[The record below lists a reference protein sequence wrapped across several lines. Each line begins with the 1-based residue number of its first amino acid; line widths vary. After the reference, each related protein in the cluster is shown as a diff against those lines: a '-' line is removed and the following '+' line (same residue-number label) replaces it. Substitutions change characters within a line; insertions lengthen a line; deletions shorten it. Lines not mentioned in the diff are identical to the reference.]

1 MVNLEV
7 ACQVVH
13 SLHGVGTVES
23 VETKE
28 LLGKETRFATITFQD
43 DRLKIMVNL
52 DGRNQMLRPLMTH
65 GEVEQVLSHMGSHIN
80 EAVVSK
86 STHRYNLNLQ
96 KIKSGDVTSLC
107 EVIKELTTLLEE
119 KRLTQKEHSML
130 EQSRKIL
137 ASELSEVRK
146 RPQEEMIE
154 LISQTCSKTE
164 ELTTA
169 S

>member
-1 MVNLEV
+1 MHLEV

-23 VETKE
+23 LETKE
-28 LLGKETRFATITFQD
+28 VLGRETRFATISFQD

-52 DGRNQMLRPLMTH
+52 DQRNSMLRPLMNAPQ
-65 GEVEQVLSHMGSHIN
+65 VESILDYLRSHCN
-80 EAVVSK
+80 DAVITN

-96 KIKSGDVTSLC
+96 KIKSGDVNSLC
-107 EVIKELTTLLEE
+107 QVIKELSGLLEE

-137 ASELSEVRK
+137 ASELSSVK
-146 RPQEEMIE
+146 QRPQEEMIE
-154 LISQTCSKTE
+154 LISQTCGITAAVSK
-164 ELTTA
+164 